1 MIARITGPQGLRS
14 FLLVAMPALCTF
26 WVACAGAASDDEKAE
41 PHEHEPVLA
50 ESSYALSPNDPV
62 SAAVTSSCSTTSV
75 RGLATQ
81 LVAEIQCLRPGTLKS
96 IAGVSGYSLG
106 PAVFPF
112 LQTPAADA
120 LARVQRARGR
130 TLVINS
136 ALRTVPQQFL
146 LYRWYQTKR
155 CGISL
160 AAEPGKSNHEAALA
174 VDVDSADAWRSAFS
188 GQQYRWL
195 GARDPV
201 HFDYVGPGGVDIRG
215 LSVRAFQRL
224 WNRNNPNDR
233 IAEDGDYGDETA
245 SRLAKS
251 PVGGFAKGANCSDVG
266 DAGVRDAGRRDAG
279 DAGDAGDDDL
289 PPFVPSEEP
298 DSPGEEEQADGGVG
312 DAGSP
317 SASGTEE
324 GSGCSCSAPI
334 ATSRPATW
342 SSFGSTFVLIAMACA
357 LRLRRRQGR
366 IS

>member
-26 WVACAGAASDDEKAE
+26 LLACAGAASDDEKTE
-41 PHEHEPVLA
+41 PHEHEPALA

-96 IAGVSGYSLG
+96 IAGVSGYRLG

-120 LARVQRARGR
+120 LANAQRARGR

-146 LYRWYQTKR
+146 LYRWYQTGR
-155 CGISL
+155 CGITL

-174 VDVDSADAWRSAFS
+174 VDVDSADAWKSAFS

-251 PVGGFAKGANCSDVG
+251 PVGGFAKGANCSDLA

-279 DAGDAGDDDL
+279 DAGDDDL
-289 PPFVPSEEP
+289 PPFVPVEEP
-298 DSPGEEEQADGGVG
+298 DAPGEEEQGDGGVG
-312 DAGSP
+312 DAGGSS
-317 SASGTEE
+317 SAATDS
-324 GSGCSCSAPI
+324 SGCSCKTSSSSNMPI
-334 ATSRPATW
+334 FALLGLAA
-342 SSFGSTFVLIAMACA
+342 VLLAGT
-357 LRLRRRQGR
+357 RRRR
-366 IS
+366 PSLR